1 MLSFL
6 PGTVRG
12 VLIFLLYAVN
22 TIFWSMVLFVLALLK
37 LSVPVTAWRKLFN
50 RAMDGIGT
58 MWIFFNNFNTRLFNE
73 IRWDV
78 SGTDELEPNRWYL
91 VLANHQTWVD
101 ILVMQKIFFR
111 KIPFLKFFL
120 KKELF
125 WVPVLGL
132 AWWALDYP
140 FLERSSST
148 LKDIET
154 TKNACEKF
162 RKVPVS
168 IMNFV
173 EGTRFT
179 MEKHSEQHSPYSRLL
194 KPKAGGIALVL
205 ATMGEQLHSIL
216 DVTIAYPEGAKSF
229 WAFLCGEVSEIK
241 VRVESLPIDE
251 EVSGDYFKD
260 REFRKRFKDW
270 LNALWAHKD
279 KTLAA
284 LLD

>member
-12 VLIFLLYAVN
+12 VLLFLLYAVN

>member
-1 MLSFL
+1 
-6 PGTVRG
+6 
-12 VLIFLLYAVN
+12 
-22 TIFWSMVLFVLALLK
+22 MVLFVVALLK
-37 LSVPVTAWRKLFN
+37 LSVPVTGWRELCS

-58 MWIFFNNFNTRLFNE
+58 IWIFFNNCNTRLFNE

-78 SGTDELEPNRWYL
+78 SGTEKLEPNRWYL
-91 VLANHQTWVD
+91 VLANHQSWVD

-125 WVPVLGL
+125 WVPVLGF

-260 REFRKRFKDW
+260 REFRKRFRDW
-270 LNALWAHKD
+270 LNALWVKKD

>member
-1 MLSFL
+1 LL
-6 PGTVRG
+6 
-12 VLIFLLYAVN
+12 FLLYAIN
-22 TIFWSMVLFVLALLK
+22 TIFWSMVLFVVAVLK
-37 LSVPVTAWRKLFN
+37 LSIPVTGWRELCS

-58 MWIFFNNFNTRLFNE
+58 IWIFFNNCNTRLFNE

-78 SGTDELEPNRWYL
+78 SGTDKLEPNRWYL

-154 TKNACEKF
+154 TKRACEKF

-179 MEKHSEQHSPYSRLL
+179 MEKHSEQHSPYSHLL

-216 DVTIAYPEGAKSF
+216 DVTIAYPEGAKGF

-241 VRVESLPIDE
+241 VRVESLPIDK
-251 EVSGDYFKD
+251 EVSGDYFQD
-260 REFRKRFKDW
+260 REFRKRFRNW
-270 LNALWAHKD
+270 LNALWDQKD